1 MRRLWTAVNKYE
13 TVSVMSPTGRS
24 AQVVPRQPRALRTR
38 EALLAAVERLVVA
51 EGHAAVTT
59 TRLAA
64 ETGVS
69 VGTIYRYFTDREAL
83 LLAAYDAT
91 VARIVEAC
99 AEALDDLPANIP
111 ASEAAGALLSGYLD
125 AAEAIPAHAGLL
137 GAMRAIRPIEADQ
150 QGENQ
155 AGIMGEL
162 ILPFLKRYMPN
173 AEMVDPVQ
181 LQFASALIGT
191 MVDLYLVTGEASARR
206 RMREEIEVHLG
217 LIVKRLHHAQLAAG
231 RH

>member
-13 TVSVMSPTGRS
+13 TVSVMSQTGRS
-24 AQVVPRQPRALRTR
+24 TQVVPRQPRALRTR
-38 EALLAAVERLVVA
+38 EALLAAVERLVTA

-91 VARIVEAC
+91 VTRIVEAC
-99 AEALDDLPANIP
+99 AGALDHLPANIP
-111 ASEAAGALLSGYLD
+111 ATEAAGALLSAYLD
-125 AAEAIPAHAGLL
+125 ASEAIPAHAGLL
-137 GAMRAIRPIEADQ
+137 AAMRAIRPIEADQ

-162 ILPFLKRYMPN
+162 ILPFLRRYMPN
-173 AEMVDPVQ
+173 AEVVDPVR
-181 LQFASALIGT
+181 LRFASVLVGT
-191 MVDLYLVTGEASARR
+191 MVDLYLVTAEQSARQR
-206 RMREEIEVHLG
+206 IRQEMEAHLR
-217 LIVKRLHHAQLAAG
+217 LIVERLHHA
-231 RH
+231 